1 MSGERLS
8 DRIRELL
15 SRPENRRGMTNKA
28 IAHELGTSEKL
39 VDTAAKRMPDLYV
52 RGWLTV
58 QGIRCMPTKV
68 WCRAHVPKN
77 APRSVRLDQSE
88 VRT

>member
-1 MSGERLS
+1 
-8 DRIRELL
+8 
-15 SRPENRRGMTNKA
+15 MTNKA

-68 WCRAHVPKN
+68 WCKVHVPPN